1 MLSTRITWLSRI
13 RRMFV
18 HKLKPYLVDSKYKV
32 VPAFSIGGVDYWM
45 YDSAMEVPTGR
56 FFAAMGVYTEM
67 EMNCNKEYLT
77 AHCKAMEKLLSDPK
91 KISLTY
97 IMQLNINLKER
108 LDLMPFP
115 DYIYKLASV
124 VFFDKTESLY
134 SYDYEYNAKKIEQW
148 KASGG
153 TLDFFSRTPLAELVP
168 QLNMPEKDTLTYL
181 TVTKLIAETHRKLHT
196 DILQESK

>member
-77 AHCKAMEKLLSDPK
+77 AHCKAMEKRLAAFRRWSES
-91 KISLTY
+91 SLPAQT
-97 IMQLNINLKER
+97 LRPLK
-108 LDLMPFP
+108 
-115 DYIYKLASV
+115 
-124 VFFDKTESLY
+124 
-134 SYDYEYNAKKIEQW
+134 
-148 KASGG
+148 
-153 TLDFFSRTPLAELVP
+153 
-168 QLNMPEKDTLTYL
+168 
-181 TVTKLIAETHRKLHT
+181 
-196 DILQESK
+196 